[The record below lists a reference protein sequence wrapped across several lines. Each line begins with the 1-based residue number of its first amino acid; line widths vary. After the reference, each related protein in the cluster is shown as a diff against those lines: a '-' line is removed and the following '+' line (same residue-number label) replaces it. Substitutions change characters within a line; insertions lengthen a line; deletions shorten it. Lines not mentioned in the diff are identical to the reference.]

1 MSGCGADAPMRGGL
15 FAESSIVSATIQG
28 SAISASVLDSSRI
41 TNLTELDEGSALTVA
56 NALAKLSPDQLAVL
70 ARAISSAMPNTE
82 AGSRPAETVGD
93 SLPTTL
99 VGRRTMV
106 LGEPTGWLTL
116 NGLVVPAYESK
127 QCGEATNG

>member
-1 MSGCGADAPMRGGL
+1 MSSCGANAPMRGGL

-28 SAISASVLDSSRI
+28 SVLLASQLDSSRI
-41 TNLTELDEGSALTVA
+41 TNLTELDEASAMTVA
-56 NALAKLSPDQLAVL
+56 NAIAKLSPDQLSVL
-70 ARAISSAMPNTE
+70 ARAISSAMPSTE
-82 AGSRPAETVGD
+82 PGTRPAETSGAA
-93 SLPTTL
+93 LPTTI

-127 QCGEATNG
+127 QCGDTTNG